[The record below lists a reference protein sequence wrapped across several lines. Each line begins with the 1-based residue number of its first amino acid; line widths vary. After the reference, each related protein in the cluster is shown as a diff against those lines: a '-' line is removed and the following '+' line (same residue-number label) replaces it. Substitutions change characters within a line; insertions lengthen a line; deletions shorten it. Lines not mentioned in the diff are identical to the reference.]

1 MHSLSSSRQV
11 IKRAR
16 QTPFLLPLSPFPL
29 FLHWR
34 SPLPFCLLFLFPS
47 SSISWAMLAVSISLC
62 NLDFIGCQV
71 STAGSTFGLITYF
84 QGQYFLYFSPFVCS
98 IFVVIFIA
106 LVVFVFNSFLVII
119 FVQLLPGFQSYK
131 GV

>member
-1 MHSLSSSRQV
+1 MASLNVLVKLLSSSTFRLSSL
-11 IKRAR
+11 AFAAS
-16 QTPFLLPLSPFPL
+16 FLPPVFISI
-29 FLHWR
+29 FLN
-34 SPLPFCLLFLFPS
+34 FLGY
-47 SSISWAMLAVSISLC
+47 AAVSISLC

-71 STAGSTFGLITYF
+71 FDSWFDIRSGHICF

-106 LVVFVFNSFLVII
+106 LVVFVFSSFLVII
-119 FVQLLPGFQSYK
+119 FLQLLPGFQSYK

>member
-1 MHSLSSSRQV
+1 
-11 IKRAR
+11 
-16 QTPFLLPLSPFPL
+16 
-29 FLHWR
+29 
-34 SPLPFCLLFLFPS
+34 
-47 SSISWAMLAVSISLC
+47 MLAVSISLC

-71 STAGSTFGLITYF
+71 FDSWFDIRSDHIYF

-119 FVQLLPGFQSYK
+119 FLQMLPGFQSYK